1 MIKRKLA
8 QLHAKPGGGG
18 IFYSVAAY
26 SLWGIL
32 PIYWKAMKQIPA
44 GDILAHRIFWSF
56 LLLIAFVVL
65 TKKRKEF
72 RFAFS
77 SFKMAIA
84 VLSASILISINWL
97 IYIWS
102 VNNNHIVE
110 ASLGYYINPLFT
122 IVLGILVLRERPDVW
137 QIIAI
142 IIAATGVSFMALE
155 YNQIPWVA
163 LSLAVS
169 FGLYGLAKKLSK
181 LSSLTGLAA
190 ETTFLAPFAFGFLL
204 VQVSD
209 TAGIYSELPNYVI
222 LLILFSGLAT
232 SVPLL
237 LFAQGAKRVPMSTL
251 GFLQYLSP
259 SMSLVLGIFMYN
271 EPFTY
276 VEKISFGCIWLALS
290 IYSISRK
297 EVLSKIRQKLRLSGK
312 ISENN
317 KGKEEILIR
326 NAEMK

>member
-18 IFYSVAAY
+18 TIYSIAAY
-26 SLWGIL
+26 GLWGIL

-44 GDILAHRIFWSF
+44 IDILAHRIFWSF
-56 LLLIAFVVL
+56 ILLILVVVL
-65 TKKRKEF
+65 TKKREEF
-72 RFAFS
+72 RVAFS
-77 SFKMAIA
+77 SFKMAIS
-84 VLSASILISINWL
+84 VLYASILISINWL
-97 IYIWS
+97 IYIWA

-122 IVLGILVLRERPDVW
+122 ILLGIVFLGERPNAW

-142 IIAATGVSFMALE
+142 IIAAAGVSFMAFQ
-155 YNQIPWVA
+155 YSQVPWVA

-181 LSSLTGLAA
+181 LSSISGLAA
-190 ETTFLAPFAFGFLL
+190 ETTFLAPLAFGFLF

-209 TAGIYSELPNYVI
+209 SSGIYSDLPAYVI
-222 LLILFSGLAT
+222 LLILLSGLAT

-259 SMSLVLGIFMYN
+259 SISLIIGIFIYN

-276 VEKISFGCIWLALS
+276 VEKISFGCIWLALT

-297 EVLSKIRQKLRLSGK
+297 EVLSIIRQKMKFPEK
-312 ISENN
+312 IQL
-317 KGKEEILIR
+317 KEKEI
-326 NAEMK
+326 